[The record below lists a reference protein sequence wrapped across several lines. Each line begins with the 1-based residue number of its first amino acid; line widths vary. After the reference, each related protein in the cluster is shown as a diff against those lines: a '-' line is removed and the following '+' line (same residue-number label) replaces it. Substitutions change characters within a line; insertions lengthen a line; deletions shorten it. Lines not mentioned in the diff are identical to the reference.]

1 MTEIPDEEKA
11 SRPVGMAILFG
22 FLLGI
27 SSHEL
32 LLHYFPSYLWFSVVA
47 IFPGLYLLR
56 IWSRAKLKSMGVIE
70 SDHMTISRKLM
81 GKVSYSESFYITCQL
96 LFSVCFL
103 ITTVGGNLLA
113 MSFSPESATLIHVF
127 DLAQKLAI

>member
-70 SDHMTISRKLM
+70 SDDMTISRKLM

-103 ITTVGGNLLA
+103 ITTVGGNILA
-113 MSFSPESATLIHVF
+113 MRFSTESATLIHVF